1 MRPGICLYIHQA
13 INPIVTLGTIQ
24 IKNPYNTL
32 YCCANCNIIAG
43 DLKLCIK
50 ENNPKKNPTIHPTL
64 GPATIAP
71 IIVGTCKIVA
81 LIVNKGI
88 NPYPDNPKKTV
99 IPTKSPAITN
109 CLASINLCGF
119 KTTFFSIISSAP
131 APKRMQVET

>member
-81 LIVNKGI
+81 LILQIFYNYILSKI
-88 NPYPDNPKKTV
+88 EHLT
-99 IPTKSPAITN
+99 SQMEESAISLLDSVMRYKLKN
-109 CLASINLCGF
+109 S
-119 KTTFFSIISSAP
+119 K
-131 APKRMQVET
+131 